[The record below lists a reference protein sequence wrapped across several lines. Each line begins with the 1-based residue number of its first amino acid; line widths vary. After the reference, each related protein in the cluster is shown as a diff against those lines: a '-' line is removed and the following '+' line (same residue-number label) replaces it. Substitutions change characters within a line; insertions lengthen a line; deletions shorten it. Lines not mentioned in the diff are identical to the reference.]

1 LRHRTGSERIDAMRR
16 KALRVARV
24 VAVPVVLALTAVG
37 LQFALNSVR
46 DRPRESGEAL
56 ALVIRGVHPERG
68 RSLRADAWMFAE
80 PSWRGCPDSA
90 TVRVVFSGTPAFW
103 KDHAAELRGTHR
115 FALGIV
121 SSEGLEIRDVKF
133 GFAAHPKV
141 AAVRPEYGGP
151 EPFSDAASS
160 EVLDHDQ
167 PKRRGQS
174 WLIAGTVRDWGVH
187 WSPLAVE
194 FTADW
199 VSTRTV
205 LGSCYLRLPS
215 LTGTAEGPR
224 RAAVNTA
231 LGSLFGAEDVKP
243 VDERAAREI
252 FGSHATPDEA
262 LSQRI
267 DRELEHVL
275 PASAGRIVVD
285 SSGELVASES
295 SPSPG
300 AASADQGIWTC
311 APSDADRELEPGEGK
326 PSASGEVIAY
336 APSAVAG
343 QDLGCEGTAV
353 IRSPSLEFWRSALLV
368 LIGILAAWAVDS
380 ARKVP
385 ERWRGKGPEKP

>member
-1 LRHRTGSERIDAMRR
+1 MRR
-16 KALRVARV
+16 KAVRVARV
-24 VAVPVVLALTAVG
+24 VAVPVVLALVAVG

-46 DRPRESGEAL
+46 DRPRQSGEAI
-56 ALVIRGVHPERG
+56 AMVIRGIHPERG
-68 RSLRADAWMFAE
+68 RSLRADAWMFAQ

-103 KDHAAELRGTHR
+103 EDHARELRGTHR

-133 GFAAHPKV
+133 GFAANPEV
-141 AAVRPEYGGP
+141 APVRPEFGGP
-151 EPFSDAASS
+151 EPFSDAAPSGS
-160 EVLDHDQ
+160 LEHAE
-167 PKRRGQS
+167 PRREGQS
-174 WLIAGTVRDWGVH
+174 WMIAGTVRDWGTH
-187 WSPLAVE
+187 WAPLAVE

-199 VSTRTV
+199 VATRTM

-231 LGSLFGAEDVKP
+231 LGGLFGAEDVRP
-243 VDERAAREI
+243 VDERAARGI
-252 FGSHATPDEA
+252 FGSAVTPDDA
-262 LSQRI
+262 LGQRI
-267 DRELEHVL
+267 EREVVRVV

-311 APSDADRELEPGEGK
+311 APSDADRELEPGEGR
-326 PSASGEVIAY
+326 PSPNGKVMVY

-380 ARKVP
+380 ARKIP
-385 ERWRGKGPEKP
+385 ERWRGKGAAGA